1 MDTDMNDTEL
11 TSIGNLCKLVEALSV
26 HQRQLSGK
34 IEELHAHHEQ
44 LYAHQDQL
52 YSQIDS
58 LFSVFS
64 LIPIRHPLPTMR
76 GWPVSPD
83 FVKILVSLF
92 LEMKPESVVETGS
105 GISTIIGG
113 YCLEK
118 NTVGNLI
125 SYDHEENFAH
135 KSSKNL
141 KLHKLENKAS
151 VIHAPLTELVLDG
164 ELYSWYDVNCISH
177 QDKIDLLVV
186 DGPPGNSGSMAR
198 YPALP
203 VFFER
208 LSKNAVIIL
217 DDAGR
222 EAERQIVERWMSEYD
237 VFEHEYIETEKGTVI
252 LRRTS

>member
-1 MDTDMNDTEL
+1 MEL
-11 TSIGNLCKLVEALSV
+11 ENGNNLKTSIDQLLTLVEGLSV

-52 YSQIDS
+52 YTQIDS
-58 LFSVFS
+58 LFSIFA

-105 GISTIIGG
+105 GVSTIIGG

-118 NTVGNLI
+118 NAVGNLI
-125 SYDHEENFAH
+125 SYDHEKNFAQ
-135 KSSKNL
+135 KSLQNL
-141 KLHKLENKAS
+141 KLHKLESKAS
-151 VIHAPLTELVLDG
+151 VIHAPLTELVLNGDT
-164 ELYSWYDVNCISH
+164 YSWYDINCINH
-177 QDKIDLLVV
+177 QDKIDLLVI
-186 DGPPGNSGSMAR
+186 DGPPGKLGPMAR

-203 VFFER
+203 VFFEK
-208 LSKNAVIIL
+208 LSKNAVILL

-222 EAERQIVERWMSEYD
+222 EAEQRIVERWMKEFN
-237 VFEHEYIETEKGTVI
+237 VFEREYIDTEKGAVI